1 MEISS
6 SLAGLLG
13 IAGDNMIYVVIM
25 FVLGLFFIV
34 KGGDIFVDA
43 ATWIAEATGI
53 PKFVIGATVVSF
65 ATTLP
70 ELLVSA
76 IAATKGQ
83 NDMAVGNAV
92 GSVTANVGLIMS
104 ISVLCMPAL
113 VKRKEIAFK
122 GALMI
127 LAVAG
132 LCVFSNN
139 LSLSLWQSIILMAI
153 FVVFMIENIITGKA
167 SIIDEDGDGKPDVNG
182 KELLKNI
189 FKFIVGALGIV
200 VGADLLVDDGTIIA
214 RQMGVSEA
222 IIGVTIIAVGT
233 SLPELVTTITAIVK
247 KQSDLSIGNI
257 IGANIIDLTMILP
270 ICAFLAGGALPVGK
284 QSAFL
289 DMPVCLLVICIAII
303 PTLIFKKL
311 SRWQGALMV
320 CIYIGYIAV
329 LVTNSNFGYLPF

>member
-113 VKRKEIAFK
+113 VKRK
-122 GALMI
+122 
-127 LAVAG
+127 
-132 LCVFSNN
+132 
-139 LSLSLWQSIILMAI
+139 
-153 FVVFMIENIITGKA
+153 
-167 SIIDEDGDGKPDVNG
+167 
-182 KELLKNI
+182 
-189 FKFIVGALGIV
+189 
-200 VGADLLVDDGTIIA
+200 
-214 RQMGVSEA
+214 
-222 IIGVTIIAVGT
+222 
-233 SLPELVTTITAIVK
+233 
-247 KQSDLSIGNI
+247 
-257 IGANIIDLTMILP
+257 
-270 ICAFLAGGALPVGK
+270 
-284 QSAFL
+284 
-289 DMPVCLLVICIAII
+289 
-303 PTLIFKKL
+303 
-311 SRWQGALMV
+311 
-320 CIYIGYIAV
+320 
-329 LVTNSNFGYLPF
+329 